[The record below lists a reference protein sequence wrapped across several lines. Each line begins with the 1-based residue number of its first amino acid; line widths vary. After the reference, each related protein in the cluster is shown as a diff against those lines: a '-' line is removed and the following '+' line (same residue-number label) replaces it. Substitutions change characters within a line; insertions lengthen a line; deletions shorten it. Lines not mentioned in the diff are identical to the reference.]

1 MAPAWGDSSRRRW
14 KQGSRDPV
22 VVRLAANPY
31 RRGLEPGNRV
41 RATPPLFQ
49 QPIDR
54 DPTLRKHVEMARILD
69 GAVRATVSH
78 SDLSRRCRIRLGERS
93 RRHERTG
100 RADPERSQQK
110 RRIAQ
115 AKGWVAERLNAPDL
129 KSGDRASD
137 PWVRIPPHPP
147 NTPRHRPRQATRQAR
162 EWARVG
168 WWMKTPAR
176 CPWVSLCERALQTL
190 SVPVARRWTE

>member
-78 SDLSRRCRIRLGERS
+78 SDLSRRCRIRLATDS
-93 RRHERTG
+93 RDTDRLDHMGSTSSQP
-100 RADPERSQQK
+100 DPELHTETD
-110 RRIAQ
+110 
-115 AKGWVAERLNAPDL
+115 GWQ
-129 KSGDRASD
+129 SG
-137 PWVRIPPHPP
+137 
-147 NTPRHRPRQATRQAR
+147 
-162 EWARVG
+162 
-168 WWMKTPAR
+168 
-176 CPWVSLCERALQTL
+176 
-190 SVPVARRWTE
+190 